1 MCSDAAPVVG
11 NDELI
16 VVAAS
21 DTIRDPVVVVDSVI
35 VSDEVVEV
43 VLVFD
48 EVTDAVVVF
57 EAVADAVVVFE
68 AVANAVVVFEA
79 VADAVVVSDAVDVAV
94 VVAETLGAELVVTG
108 AALVAVDEVNAGAN
122 IDDNK
127 DSTLDAA
134 EASDANVGNTCW
146 TTDIAADA

>member
-1 MCSDAAPVVG
+1 M
-11 NDELI
+11 
-16 VVAAS
+16 
-21 DTIRDPVVVVDSVI
+21 
-35 VSDEVVEV
+35 
-43 VLVFD
+43 
-48 EVTDAVVVF
+48 
-57 EAVADAVVVFE
+57 
-68 AVANAVVVFEA
+68 VVVFEA

-134 EASDANVGNTCW
+134 EASDANVGNTC
-146 TTDIAADA
+146 